1 MKICG
6 YEFDNHDGELME
18 LSEEDSNMGI
28 LFRLRW
34 ESDVRLT
41 AYEIGDTMHI
51 SVQKDNSV
59 LYHRFFGNA
68 KKRGE
73 IYFDSFVAELSQSC
87 ERIAQGA
94 YDRQKSHRERAAALV
109 RERGLT
115 GRMSNAKWHEL
126 IGFMGEEIPTG
137 FLAYGVKWLDK
148 SAEEK
153 YEIDWSYDWSCEKL
167 PDFLLPL
174 IEYIVINPVSSAENT
189 ASQDF
194 TKELCDG
201 LKKHC
206 IEYDITDGMI
216 YVRGYI

>member
-6 YEFDNHDGELME
+6 FEFDNHDGVPID
-18 LSEEDSNMGI
+18 LSEEDVNMGV
-28 LFRLRW
+28 LFRLKW
-34 ESDVRLT
+34 DSGVRLT
-41 AYEIGDTMHI
+41 AYEVGETMHI

-87 ERIAQGA
+87 ERISEGA

-109 RERGLT
+109 QARGLE
-115 GRMSNAKWHEL
+115 GKMSNAKWHEL
-126 IGFMGEEIPTG
+126 IEFMGEEIPTG
-137 FLAYGVKWLDK
+137 FLACGVKWLDK
-148 SAEEK
+148 SDKEK
-153 YEIDWSYDWSCEKL
+153 YEIDWDYDWSCEKL

-174 IEYIVINPVSSAENT
+174 IEYIVINPMPKSGDAPSR
-189 ASQDF
+189 DF
-194 TKELCDG
+194 SKELCDG
-201 LKKHC
+201 LDKRN

-216 YVRGYI
+216 YVRGYV

>member
-6 YEFDNHDGELME
+6 YEFDEHGGELME
-18 LSEEDSNMGI
+18 LSEEDLNMGI
-28 LFRLRW
+28 LFRLKW
-34 ESDVRLT
+34 DGGVRLT

-73 IYFDSFVAELSQSC
+73 MDFDSFVAELSQSC
-87 ERIAQGA
+87 ERIEQGA

-126 IGFMGEEIPTG
+126 IVYMGEEIPTG

-148 SAEEK
+148 SEKEK
-153 YEIDWSYDWSCEKL
+153 YEIDWSYDWSYEKL

-174 IEYIVINPVSSAENT
+174 IEYIVINPVSEAADT
-189 ASQDF
+189 RSQDF

-201 LKKHC
+201 LKKHG